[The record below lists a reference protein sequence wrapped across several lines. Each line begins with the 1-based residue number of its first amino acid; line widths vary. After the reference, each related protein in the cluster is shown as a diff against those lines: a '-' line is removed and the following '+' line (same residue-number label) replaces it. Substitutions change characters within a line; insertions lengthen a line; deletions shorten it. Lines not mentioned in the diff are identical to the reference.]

1 MEKRENDKERKEL
14 ANRLR
19 QIRENMGYTQESFS
33 ELLEIS
39 TSAYKKIESTE
50 NQITLDGIR
59 RLEKKLNISAD
70 YLLFGK
76 NADFEQTWKLIE
88 NSSEHDKLYYLMR
101 LVIYFSHQK
110 KKTFLPEEFR
120 VKIDEKLEEIIKI
133 L

>member
-1 MEKRENDKERKEL
+1 MEKRENAKERMAL
-14 ANRLR
+14 ASRLR
-19 QIRENMGYTQESFS
+19 EIRENAGYTQESFS

-76 NADFEQTWKLIE
+76 NANFEETWKLIE
-88 NSSEHDKLYYLMR
+88 NSSEHDKLYYLLR
-101 LVIYFSHQK
+101 LVVYFSHEK
-110 KKTFLPEEFR
+110 KKTFLHEEYR
-120 VKIDEKLEEIIKI
+120 VKIDEKIEEIIKI
-133 L
+133 I